1 MSENKLNKNSSIDR
15 VISKTK
21 YNRGEHKKFYLFH
34 LFHRTQTLYFMFAL
48 IIFLLVLTIVNVAK
62 QQNVVFS
69 CIMFGVT
76 CAMVPILI
84 ISKINQVVKQET
96 PERVKSTDTIEVT
109 KSKITRSN
117 DVTSGKAVVGWNNI
131 DCVCENDK
139 FIYIYLTDQSG
150 LFIKKEDIV
159 EGDVETFRKLAINNM
174 KVDKRG
180 RILYKRYQSVGKAYR
195 LEQNELKKQKRKE
208 AKAQKALEKKK
219 EKK

>member
-1 MSENKLNKNSSIDR
+1 MNDNKIKSSSIDR
-15 VISKTK
+15 IISKTK
-21 YNRGEHKKFYLFH
+21 YSRKEHKKFYLFH

-48 IIFLLVLTIVNVAK
+48 IVFLLVLTIVNVAK
-62 QQNVVFS
+62 NQNVVFS

-131 DCVCENDK
+131 DCVCENDE

-150 LFIKKEDIV
+150 LFIKKVDIV
-159 EGDVETFRKLAINNM
+159 EGSSELFRKLAINNM
-174 KVDKRG
+174 KPDRKG
-180 RILYKRYQSVGKAYR
+180 RILYKRYGNVRKEYVA
-195 LEQNELKKQKRKE
+195 EQKEIKKQKK
-208 AKAQKALEKKK
+208 LEKKNS
-219 EKK
+219 KK

>member
-1 MSENKLNKNSSIDR
+1 MSENNKNNSSIER
-15 VISKTK
+15 IISKTK
-21 YNRGEHKKFYLFH
+21 YSRKEHKKFYLFH

-48 IIFLLVLTIVNVAK
+48 IIFLLVLTIVNVSK

-69 CIMFGVT
+69 CIMFGIT

-117 DVTSGKAVVGWNNI
+117 DVTTGKAVVGWNNI
-131 DCVCENDK
+131 DCVCENDE

-150 LFIKKEDIV
+150 LFIKKEDII
-159 EGDVETFRKLAINNM
+159 EGSSELFRKLAINNM
-174 KVDKRG
+174 KPDKKG
-180 RILYKRYQSVGKAYR
+180 RILYKRYGNVRKEYVA
-195 LEQNELKKQKRKE
+195 EQKELKKK
-208 AKAQKALEKKK
+208 QKALKAKK
-219 EKK
+219 

>member
-1 MSENKLNKNSSIDR
+1 MSENKLIKNTSIDK

-21 YNRGEHKKFYLFH
+21 YDRSEHKKFYLFH

-48 IIFLLVLTIVNVAK
+48 IIFLLVLTIVNVSK

-69 CIMFGVT
+69 CIMFGIT

-174 KVDKRG
+174 KVDKKG
-180 RILYKRYQSVGKAYR
+180 RILYKRYQSVAKAYR
-195 LEQNELKKQKRKE
+195 LEQKEIKKQNKLA
-208 AKAQKALEKKK
+208 AKAQKEKENK
-219 EKK
+219 

>member
-131 DCVCENDK
+131 DCVCENDE
-139 FIYIYLTDQSG
+139 FIYIYLIDQSG
-150 LFIKKEDIV
+150 LFIKKSDII
-159 EGDVETFRKLAINNM
+159 EGSAELFRKLAINNM
-174 KVDKRG
+174 KPDKKG
-180 RILYKRYQSVGKAYR
+180 RILYKRYGNV
-195 LEQNELKKQKRKE
+195 RKE
-208 AKAQKALEKKK
+208 YVASQKALKAKAKLSKKDK
-219 EKK
+219 

>member
-1 MSENKLNKNSSIDR
+1 MSEKNIKKESSVDR
-15 VISKTK
+15 IISKTK

-48 IIFLLVLTIVNVAK
+48 IVFLLVLTILNVSK
-62 QQNVVFS
+62 NQNVIFS

-117 DVTSGKAVVGWNNI
+117 DVTSGKAVIGWNNI

-150 LFIKKEDIV
+150 LFIKKEDII
-159 EGDVETFRKLAINNM
+159 EGSAELFRKLAINNM
-174 KVDKRG
+174 KTDKKG
-180 RILYKRYQSVGKAYR
+180 RVLYKRYENVRKEYVKEQKAI
-195 LEQNELKKQKRKE
+195 KE
-208 AKAQKALEKKK
+208 AKKQEKKM
-219 EKK
+219 KKDK

>member
-1 MSENKLNKNSSIDR
+1 MSENNKNNSSIER
-15 VISKTK
+15 IISKTK
-21 YNRGEHKKFYLFH
+21 YSRKEHKKFYLFH

-48 IIFLLVLTIVNVAK
+48 IIFLLVLTIVNVSK

-69 CIMFGVT
+69 CIMFGIT

-117 DVTSGKAVVGWNNI
+117 DVTTGKAVVGWNNI
-131 DCVCENDK
+131 DCVCENDE

-150 LFIKKEDIV
+150 LFIKKEDII
-159 EGDVETFRKLAINNM
+159 EGSSELFRKLAINNM
-174 KVDKRG
+174 KPDKKG
-180 RILYKRYQSVGKAYR
+180 GILYKRYGNVRKEYVA
-195 LEQNELKKQKRKE
+195 EQKELKKK
-208 AKAQKALEKKK
+208 QKALKAKK
-219 EKK
+219 